1 MHFLSAALES
11 YIAQCSE
18 AEPELLRELTRETHL
33 KVLRPR
39 MITGHYQGRVL
50 SLISRL
56 VRPTYI
62 LEVGTYTGY
71 SALCL
76 AEGMAPD
83 GQLHTIDINP
93 ELTEL
98 QRRYFDSSPYGQAII
113 QHTRPALEVI
123 PGLDL
128 TFDLAFID
136 AEKKEYPEYFEAILP
151 KMRKGGLILLDN
163 VLWSGKVLDPI
174 EKKDKVT
181 PILKNLN
188 ESLPSDPRVR
198 TVLLPIRDGLTVCTV
213 E

>member
-1 MHFLSAALES
+1 MHFLSQDLEN

-56 VRPTYI
+56 VRPRNI
-62 LEVGTYTGY
+62 LEIGTYTGY

-76 AEGMAPD
+76 AEGMAQD
-83 GQLHTIDINP
+83 GVLHTIDINP
-93 ELTEL
+93 ELAEM
-98 QRRYFDSSPYGQAII
+98 QRRYFDQSPYAAQIV
-113 QHTRPALEVI
+113 QHTGAALEII
-123 PGLDL
+123 PNLNL
-128 TFDLAFID
+128 TFDLVFVD
-136 AEKKEYPEYFEAILP
+136 AEKKEYPDYFEAVLP

-163 VLWSGKVLDPI
+163 VLWSGKVVEPLDP
-174 EKKDKVT
+174 KDKVT
-181 PILKNLN
+181 PILNALN
-188 ESLPSDPRVR
+188 EKLPADQRVR